1 MHTID
6 TYGTD
11 TYGTEDR
18 RLQPL
23 CSVYCREVHKYVEY
37 VVRGVRSTWSTW
49 RRREVERLETVHEG
63 VKG

>member
-37 VVRGVRSTWSTW
+37 VVRGVRGD
-49 RRREVERLETVHEG
+49 VER
-63 VKG
+63 